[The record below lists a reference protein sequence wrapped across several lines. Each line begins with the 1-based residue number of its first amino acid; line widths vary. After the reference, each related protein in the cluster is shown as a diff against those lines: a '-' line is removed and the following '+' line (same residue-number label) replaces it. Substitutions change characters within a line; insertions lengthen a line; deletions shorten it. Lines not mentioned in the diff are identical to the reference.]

1 MACSAPGP
9 YPEGGTRALLPSLYP
24 LGSRVA
30 LPLSPLPQPLFL
42 LAPGDRQVPSPGPR
56 TSVHGGSRGD
66 GFLVS
71 SAPQYIRQHRPA
83 LLTMEE
89 ALEEVKKEL

>member
-1 MACSAPGP
+1 M
-9 YPEGGTRALLPSLYP
+9 
-24 LGSRVA
+24 
-30 LPLSPLPQPLFL
+30 
-42 LAPGDRQVPSPGPR
+42 
-56 TSVHGGSRGD
+56 HGGSSGD

>member
-1 MACSAPGP
+1 M
-9 YPEGGTRALLPSLYP
+9 PS
-24 LGSRVA
+24 
-30 LPLSPLPQPLFL
+30 LFL
-42 LAPGDRQVPSPGPR
+42 LAPGDRQVPSTGPR
-56 TSVHGGSRGD
+56 ASAHGGSSGD

-71 SAPQYIRQHRPA
+71 SAPQYIRRQRPA